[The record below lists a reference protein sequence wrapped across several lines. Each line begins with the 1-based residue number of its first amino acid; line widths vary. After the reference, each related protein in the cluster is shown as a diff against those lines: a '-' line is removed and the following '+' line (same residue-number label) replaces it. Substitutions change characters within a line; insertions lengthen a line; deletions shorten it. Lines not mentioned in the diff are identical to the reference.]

1 MRVTVNLDTCMNMGQ
16 CVYEAPTIFTMDE
29 SGMLHYTAT
38 VDDSLRDEVESAASL
53 CPTQSI
59 TIE

>member
-1 MRVTVNLDTCMNMGQ
+1 MKVTVKLETCMNMGQ
-16 CVYEAPTIFTMDE
+16 CVYEAPTVFSQDDT
-29 SGMLHYTAT
+29 GNLHYVTE

-59 TIE
+59 VVE